1 MGSAGGRG
9 EQVGRGNE
17 RWAVQ
22 EGEESK
28 GEERWTVQEGEE
40 SRDEVRRVKR
50 Q

>member
-9 EQVGRGNE
+9 EQVGQGDE

-22 EGEESK
+22 EGEES
-28 GEERWTVQEGEE
+28 RN
-40 SRDEVRRVKR
+40 EVRRVKR

>member
-1 MGSAGGRG
+1 MGSVGGRG
-9 EQVGRGNE
+9 GQVGQGDE

-22 EGEESK
+22 EGEE
-28 GEERWTVQEGEE
+28 RWAVQEEEE